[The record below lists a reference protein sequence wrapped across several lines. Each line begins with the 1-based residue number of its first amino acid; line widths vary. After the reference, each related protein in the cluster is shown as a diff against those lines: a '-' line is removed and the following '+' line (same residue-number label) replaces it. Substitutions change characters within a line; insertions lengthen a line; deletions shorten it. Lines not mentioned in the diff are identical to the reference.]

1 MAAHI
6 AAAPAIGSHVGVTC
20 GGGEA
25 DLQAPHASGLEEIE
39 AFQDQEL
46 RERRVMQHPAT
57 MGDDEHMK
65 ACQFV
70 AIALLRVAMTAY
82 ENAVGPLV
90 KEWAKST
97 CAVLH

>member
-1 MAAHI
+1 M
-6 AAAPAIGSHVGVTC
+6 
-20 GGGEA
+20 E
-25 DLQAPHASGLEEIE
+25 
-39 AFQDQEL
+39 
-46 RERRVMQHPAT
+46 
-57 MGDDEHMK
+57 

-90 KEWAKST
+90 KEWAKSK